1 MSQIKYLKHDD
12 VIERIGG
19 SAGVFQIVSFLVCMI
34 VFSTEAF
41 LIYNL
46 AFLNLE
52 PVYSCNVGNNVIKTP
67 CPRVV
72 TCSARFNHFL
82 DRN

>member
-1 MSQIKYLKHDD
+1 MSQVKYLSHDE
-12 VIERIGG
+12 VIERMGG
-19 SAGVFQIVSFLVCMI
+19 SAGAFQIIAFTVCMI

-52 PVYSCNVGNNVIKTP
+52 PAY
-67 CPRVV
+67 
-72 TCSARFNHFL
+72 TCSLGNH
-82 DRN
+82 